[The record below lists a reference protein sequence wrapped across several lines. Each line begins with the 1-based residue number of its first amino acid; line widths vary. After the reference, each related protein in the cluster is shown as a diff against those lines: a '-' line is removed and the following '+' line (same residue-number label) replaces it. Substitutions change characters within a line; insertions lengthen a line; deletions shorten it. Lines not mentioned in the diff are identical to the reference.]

1 MVILI
6 ILNTQI
12 GSKILIFIML
22 ELQEQEKLAIWFGEH
37 RGRTLMIV

>member
-22 ELQEQEKLAIWFGEH
+22 ELQEQEKLAIWFEEH
-37 RGRTLMIV
+37 KGLIRRIV